1 MCLNVSVWNLKL
13 CILLA
18 YLIVKMIE
26 ANHCSMGLPK
36 RCVTTADTDFKSMM
50 KNIIGGRLQ
59 MLAWQKNKVTKLYI
73 GILPRK
79 TMIGGNYF
87 MQLHE
92 EYLMIAVYKCFPHAV
107 TWLKCWSLI
116 TE

>member
-1 MCLNVSVWNLKL
+1 
-13 CILLA
+13 
-18 YLIVKMIE
+18 
-26 ANHCSMGLPK
+26 
-36 RCVTTADTDFKSMM
+36 
-50 KNIIGGRLQ
+50 

-92 EYLMIAVYKCFPHAV
+92 GYLMIAVYKCFPHAV
-107 TWLKCWSLI
+107 TWLKC
-116 TE
+116 